1 VVGRL
6 GLTQKREAFARLM
19 NYLNESDSD
28 VPRVDPKT
36 VGADEITERL
46 LQLDA
51 KVPDPNYN
59 EKTLPK
65 QNFETMFAD
74 DFSGTSGNLQVDNN
88 AVEFLRTA
96 SGNEAIVNEE
106 EAPIEE
112 VEKTSVMDDL
122 ELENP
127 IVQQPIAP
135 VPPATGT
142 VDAGQFQALFPN
154 DTTGAAIAARGMK
167 RG

>member
-1 VVGRL
+1 
-6 GLTQKREAFARLM
+6 M

-36 VGADEITERL
+36 VSPNEITERL
-46 LQLDA
+46 QQLDA
-51 KVPDPNYN
+51 KVLSPNYN

-65 QNFETMFAD
+65 KNFETMFAD

-96 SGNEAIVNEE
+96 SGNEAMVNEA

-112 VEKTSVMDDL
+112 IEKTSVMDDL

-127 IVQQPIAP
+127 VVEQAGQAP

-142 VDAGQFQALFPN
+142 VDAGQFQALNNN
-154 DTTGAAIAARGMK
+154 DTTGDAIAARGMK
-167 RG
+167 RGKDI